1 MSSHRHKSVLRLAI
15 LTPVLMMAAFGCT
28 VGPNFITPK
37 AETPASWIGS
47 AVNASSKNS
56 QTSTVIA
63 SPMET
68 DAWWLSFND
77 PILSSLIAQAAAS
90 NLDVQQAALRIA
102 EARTQRRIAGAA
114 QLPTL
119 SGNSSY
125 VRQRFSETTAQ
136 GSLFGKIGSLGA
148 GSGLGAL
155 SYPNPYDQF
164 QIGFDASWE
173 PDLFGG
179 IRRSIEAADAN
190 TEAAIN
196 DKNNALVSL
205 EGEVARSYIDLRN
218 TQQKQTITQQN
229 LDTQREILALARQRF
244 HSGLGMDVDVSNA
257 DAQVT
262 STQAQLPLLDRQ
274 ATMDI
279 NQLSQLLAR
288 EPGAL
293 QSELEVVQPVPNVPS
308 EVRIGLPADL
318 LRRRADIQSA
328 EARLHAAT
336 ARVGVATAD
345 LFPHITF
352 DASFGTQAGTFP
364 GLVSWASRF
373 FNIGP
378 SLQLPIFDGG
388 KLRATVQLQNV
399 QEKEAA
405 VDYAQVV
412 LGAVHEVENALVTY
426 NTEQS
431 RRVSLQETLI
441 QNRNVLDLARQRYKS
456 GVTTFLEV
464 LDAERTL
471 QQTELSLADSTAAV
485 STDLVALYEALGG
498 GWKT

>member
-1 MSSHRHKSVLRLAI
+1 
-15 LTPVLMMAAFGCT
+15 
-28 VGPNFITPK
+28 
-37 AETPASWIGS
+37 
-47 AVNASSKNS
+47 
-56 QTSTVIA
+56 
-63 SPMET
+63 MET
-68 DAWWLSFND
+68 EAWWLSFND

-90 NLDVQQAALRIA
+90 NLDIQQAALRIA
-102 EARTQRRIAGAA
+102 EARTQREIAGAA
-114 QLPTL
+114 QLPSL

-125 VRQRFSETTAQ
+125 ARQRFSETTAQ
-136 GSLFGKIGSLGA
+136 GSLFSSIGNVGGA
-148 GSGLGAL
+148 SGIAL
-155 SYPNPYDQF
+155 PSYPNPYDQF
-164 QIGFDASWE
+164 QVGFDASWE

-179 IRRSIEAADAN
+179 IRRSIEAANAN
-190 TEAAIN
+190 TEASIN
-196 DKNNALVSL
+196 DKNDALVSL
-205 EGEVARSYIDLRN
+205 EGEVAHSYIDLRN
-218 TQQKQTITQQN
+218 TQQKRAITQQN

-244 HSGLGMDVDVSNA
+244 RSGLGMDVDVSNA

-274 ATMDI
+274 ATLDI

-293 QSELEVVQPVPNVPS
+293 QSELEIVKPVPDVPS

-352 DASFGTQAGTFP
+352 DASFGIQAETFP

-405 VDYAQVV
+405 VDYARTV
-412 LGAVHEVENALVTY
+412 LGAVHEVENALVAY

-431 RRVSLQETLI
+431 RRDSLEGTLI

-456 GVTTFLEV
+456 GVTTFLDV

-485 STDLVALYEALGG
+485 STDLVALYKALGG